1 MAPYLGIG
9 TALATTVALGAGA
22 GYWLDERFGTKPW
35 LLLAGGVLGMVV
47 AFYQFFRTVARL
59 EK

>member
-1 MAPYLGIG
+1 MSPLRS
-9 TALATTVALGAGA
+9 VRN
-22 GYWLDERFGTKPW
+22 WLDERFGTKPW

-59 EK
+59 GK